1 MKNNLLFALQLLNNL
16 GKFKKVDE
24 IEDENVKEV
33 YERCQN
39 WEDVYLYILNLLK
52 DETSSKAKALKVDVY
67 SFLDKAKYRDDY
79 ILAIQEYL
87 KDLDEDDI
95 ESLRKYKEK
104 YYNKPITHDL
114 ARDML
119 KSGLLER
126 LAYLEFKRKNYN
138 DALNYIDEAIEL
150 ADITR
155 SMIKIK
161 VDILLKLK
169 QKKGIIE
176 FLNNI
181 KKSVDYQSVKDMTFD
196 EVAETENKDILRK
209 YFVKFE
215 VDMTLQSMLDN

>member
-1 MKNNLLFALQLLNNL
+1 MENNLSFAMELLNNL

-24 IEDENVKEV
+24 IEDKNVKKV

-39 WEDVYLYILNLLK
+39 WEDVYMYILNLLK
-52 DETSSKAKALKVDVY
+52 DENSSKAKALKVDVY
-67 SFLDKAKYRDDY
+67 SFLDKEKYRDDY

-95 ESLRKYKEK
+95 ESLRRFKEK
-104 YYNKPITHDL
+104 YYNQPITYDL
-114 ARDML
+114 AKNILRASL
-119 KSGLLER
+119 FER
-126 LAYLEFKRKNYN
+126 LSYLEFKRKNYN

-150 ADITR
+150 ADITQ
-155 SMIKIK
+155 SMVKLK

-169 QKKGIIE
+169 RKNGIIE

-181 KKSVDYQSVKDMTFD
+181 KKSSDYQSVKDMEFD
-196 EVAETENKDILRK
+196 EMLEITNKDILRK